1 MALLTTCLRCAV
13 SGEMT
18 IFVLS
23 FGAVIG
29 AVRALQDRMELR
41 LAEHIDSSGVSGFC
55 WPRAR
60 NRLYSARLRAPLFLS
75 GGLTLLRSPVFHH
88 VLCARHRVTA
98 SRKYFI
104 VS

>member
-29 AVRALQDRMELR
+29 SVRALQDRMGL
-41 LAEHIDSSGVSGFC
+41 LLIIIDSAGVSGFC

-60 NRLYSARLRAPLFLS
+60 NRLYSAHLRALLFLS
-75 GGLTLLRSPVFHH
+75 GGLTLLR
-88 VLCARHRVTA
+88 
-98 SRKYFI
+98 
-104 VS
+104 